1 MRRPL
6 WRMIWARK
14 RLALS
19 ALLGAV
25 IFAFAGR
32 LATSTRALIGWNA
45 GAGLYLVWSWF
56 DMLRADVGDVR
67 RRAAEQDEAEWVV
80 LGICALAT
88 IVSLGAIGLELHAA
102 GGPGQE
108 VDAWRLALAATT
120 IVVSWLFIHT
130 TITLHYARLFYG
142 TGGKAVGGLD
152 FPKTPAPD
160 YADFLYFSFTI
171 GAAAQTSDV
180 AVTSRTMRRVVLV
193 QTILAFLFNTTVLAL
208 AINIGASLS

>member
-6 WRMIWARK
+6 WRMVWHRK

-19 ALLGAV
+19 ALLGVAV
-25 IFAFAGR
+25 SLLAGR
-32 LATSTRALIGWNA
+32 MAASTRALLGWNA
-45 GAGLYLVWSWF
+45 GAGLYLLWSWTE
-56 DMLRADVGDVR
+56 MLRADVGSVR
-67 RRAAEQDEAEWVV
+67 KRAAEQDEAEWVV
-80 LGICALAT
+80 LGICAVAT
-88 IVSLGAIGLELHAA
+88 LVSLAAIGVELHSA
-102 GGPGQE
+102 GGPGHA
-108 VDAWRLALAATT
+108 VDALRLALAATT

-142 TGGKAVGGLD
+142 TGGKAPGGLD

-180 AVTSRTMRRVVLV
+180 AVTSRIMRRVVLV

>member
-6 WRMIWARK
+6 WRMVWMRK
-14 RLALS
+14 RLVLS
-19 ALLGAV
+19 ALFGTVVSLA
-25 IFAFAGR
+25 AGR
-32 LATSTRALIGWNA
+32 LAASTRMLCGWNA
-45 GAGLYLVWSWF
+45 GAGLYLVWSWIE
-56 DMLRADVGDVR
+56 MLRADVGDVR

-80 LGICALAT
+80 LGISALAT
-88 IVSLGAIGLELHAA
+88 IVSLAAIGLELHAA
-102 GGPGQE
+102 GGPDDKI
-108 VDAWRLALAATT
+108 DAWRLALAATT

-152 FPKTPAPD
+152 FPQTPAPD

-180 AVTSRTMRRVVLV
+180 AITSRIMRRMVLV

-208 AINIGASLS
+208 AINIGASLI